1 MEDIDLELDWF
12 VDAALDDEM
21 PRARSG
27 DFVTF
32 SAEKKPT
39 PLHSPPSPPAMV
51 VIEMEAEEPPIDD
64 LWGDDWGETTVVDV
78 GTVVVAREVNGRRVP
93 AGDQPVIG

>member
-1 MEDIDLELDWF
+1 
-12 VDAALDDEM
+12 
-21 PRARSG
+21 
-27 DFVTF
+27 
-32 SAEKKPT
+32 
-39 PLHSPPSPPAMV
+39 MV